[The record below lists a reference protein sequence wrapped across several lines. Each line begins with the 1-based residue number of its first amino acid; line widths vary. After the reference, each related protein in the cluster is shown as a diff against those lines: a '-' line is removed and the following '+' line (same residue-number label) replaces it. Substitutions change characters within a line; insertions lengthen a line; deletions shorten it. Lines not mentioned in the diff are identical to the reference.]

1 MPAYEEQ
8 NTHYRHIRLK
18 EEEEKNIWKIMGKE
32 GKVLKAI
39 TSRSRCKYIWYNK
52 ENGVVEIW
60 GPHENIMTADELV
73 KERINKITMSINQE
87 EKKEEEDNEHNK

>member
-32 GKVLKAI
+32 GKVFKAI

-73 KERINKITMSINQE
+73 KERINKITTSINQE